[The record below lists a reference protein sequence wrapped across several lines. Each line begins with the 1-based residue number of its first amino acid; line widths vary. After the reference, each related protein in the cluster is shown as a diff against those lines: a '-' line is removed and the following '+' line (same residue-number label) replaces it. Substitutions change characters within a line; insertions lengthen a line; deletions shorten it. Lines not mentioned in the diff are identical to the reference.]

1 MKILTKDEEAEHY
14 AAVVKGGSIGGVAGL
29 VLGTAGV
36 LFASRRYPAF
46 KHLTVPFR
54 VFLPVSI
61 GTFASIIG
69 ADRASANF
77 DLHHNKQRLA
87 LSQHVSDYDRYER
100 QKPLSERARDWAAE
114 NRYPIVVAAWA
125 ASMGVAFA
133 LVRKNPY
140 LTASQKIVQSR
151 VYAQGLT
158 IAVLL
163 GSFAFEANDATK
175 QRGRWETVK
184 VLDPTDPL
192 HQRLI
197 EKKIHHERYEGEDQW
212 MEVIEAEEQRMK
224 ERKASH
230 EAEMRTIREAE
241 AKSASKRESLPE
253 VD

>member
-1 MKILTKDEEAEHY
+1 MKVLTKEEQDEHY
-14 AAVVKGGSIGGVAGL
+14 AAVLKGGAIGGVAGL

-36 LFASRRYPAF
+36 LFASRRYAGF
-46 KHLTVPFR
+46 RHLTVPFR
-54 VFLPVSI
+54 VFLPVSV
-61 GTFASIIG
+61 GTFTTIIG

-87 LSQHVSDYDRYER
+87 LSQHVSDAQRYER
-100 QKPLSERARDWAAE
+100 EKPVLERARDWAAE
-114 NRYPIVVAAWA
+114 NRYPIVVASWA
-125 ASMGVAFA
+125 ASMGIAFA

-158 IAVLL
+158 LAVLL
-163 GSFAFEANDATK
+163 ASFAFEANDATK

-197 EKKIHHERYEGEDQW
+197 EKKIHHERYEGEGQ
-212 MEVIEAEEQRMK
+212 
-224 ERKASH
+224 
-230 EAEMRTIREAE
+230 
-241 AKSASKRESLPE
+241 
-253 VD
+253 